1 MFSVFEGK
9 MTAAAFNFLKSIPM
23 FSYLAHAY
31 HIIFVPR
38 GVSSE
43 IQNKVVDQIM
53 QRQREIEDDGSYDP
67 ILVAPE
73 GFCSNGTCLMPFKK
87 GAFNSLRQ
95 GHPTVIKYQS
105 KKLKPSMAAME
116 MSIDMIL
123 LLTNWYPVTC
133 EITILPA
140 FQPNAYLWNMHKD
153 KGTDKWEIYAWA
165 VRDVMSKVGGF
176 GKSDFTFQE
185 KKVYVDY
192 LSGKKENFITK
203 KSQ

>member
-1 MFSVFEGK
+1 

-116 MSIDMIL
+116 MSIREVYLDLYLMLLDEYLCVPTGTTREQLASHTTQSLQSIL
-123 LLTNWYPVTC
+123 LQIYQLGFRGLCGTG
-133 EITILPA
+133 ILPNKRSVHVA
-140 FQPNAYLWNMHKD
+140 IITPATARIELVS
-153 KGTDKWEIYAWA
+153 GTF
-165 VRDVMSKVGGF
+165 RPGTLTM
-176 GKSDFTFQE
+176 
-185 KKVYVDY
+185 
-192 LSGKKENFITK
+192 
-203 KSQ
+203 